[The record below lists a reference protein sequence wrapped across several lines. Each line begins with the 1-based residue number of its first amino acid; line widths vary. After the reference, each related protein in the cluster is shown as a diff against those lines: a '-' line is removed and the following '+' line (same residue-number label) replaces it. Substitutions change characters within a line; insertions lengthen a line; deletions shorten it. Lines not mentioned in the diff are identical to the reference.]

1 MRITCLTSNRKD
13 LMLMKKRKLIPAL
26 SSWLLLTCLIGCND
40 NNSSNTSGKPSTGVP
55 STVTPTDKK
64 PVTKVEIN
72 GTKTLIVGE
81 DTKLIANTEVTWSSS
96 DETVATVDE
105 TGKVHGVASGSVTIT
120 ATSIE
125 NPSLSAEW
133 EISVSMRIPS
143 KDKLTFSA
151 KIDGSEV
158 SPVDGKY
165 SFPLGKEVILTINSQ
180 EGFMTPSVTFSLT
193 LPSDVDQT
201 ICSVEN
207 IADTTNSAEFLG
219 IGSFE
224 GGTLTATCSFGD
236 SESKSIKMPIQ
247 FDVIDTNAD
256 NKANFFNKFEG
267 CEAVEKNSLTD
278 ARITEETKTTDL
290 TDASINPETQQKS
303 YTYALFTDAVYVKVT
318 GDSKEDYFAGSR
330 NGSTY
335 LFDYDGSKIGTF
347 YNFGSSEKL
356 GESFVLLNHAPV
368 YGLANR
374 IKALFDSSYGLD
386 TGLVNFGNYAAYAY
400 STFKI
405 TAEKAEVVSNF
416 DYGSTHYEL
425 NLTVNFDGSKITSFK
440 FTELSQTSKKKIE
453 YSLEGSNFVYGEKK
467 IDSQDNNESYLSFDT
482 FYYKTL
488 NLICL
493 GGTNVDSVGDYTNTD
508 KYGTSDDFNAEE
520 NAYILP
526 KYKSLAMRIDPT
538 LGNPIIDSITVTQ
551 DNQDVIVSSIG
562 SNGLVIFQPKTER
575 VQQDDGSYK
584 DVVKEGTTI
593 FTLTSAKNKVST
605 SIKVE
610 FKTETINAIEV
621 MDNKPSNND
630 FGDVYLNDNSNYFTL
645 KASPNDDQTEYEYE
659 AIDSQTGALL
669 SDLKIDHYVDGNI
682 DGLSS
687 FYYYIVGSK
696 VGTYSFKIRVKGT
709 AVSTKDIFTI
719 NIKSPLSDTEIYNH
733 VKDKTYKITTST
745 SVQTVKFTSN
755 TSIAYTYKNESS
767 GIDQTES
774 IAVTITDGKIKVN
787 DVEEIKITSNKID
800 DTVDSE
806 GSTSKTTFTSTY
818 RGQKF
823 NSSSK
828 YYIGVMAEN
837 IRVSSDFNTLGIFFI
852 NNYGGYEK
860 QEFQVDKSS
869 QIDIDNL
876 PSYLNGKTLV
886 NKDWSFI
893 IGAGN
898 CTVSVS
904 FTSTHASLTIVNN
917 LNTTIGTLEFDYA
930 YDSTSNE
937 IVVSNSTS
945 ITGPASMGGYSL
957 SITGLTLS
965 ADKSSID
972 ISIGALSQYSE
983 EPMISEVTI
992 KLF

>member
-1 MRITCLTSNRKD
+1 
-13 LMLMKKRKLIPAL
+13 MKKRKLIPAL

-40 NNSSNTSGKPSTGVP
+40 NNINPSNTSGKP

-158 SPVDGKY
+158 SPVDGRKY

-193 LPSDVDQT
+193 LPSDIDQT

-247 FDVIDTNAD
+247 FDVIDTNAV
-256 NKANFFNKFEG
+256 NKAKFFNKFEG
-267 CEAVEKNSLTD
+267 CEAVEKKSLTD
-278 ARITEETKTTDL
+278 AKITEETKTTDL
-290 TDASINPETQQKS
+290 TDASINPETQHKS
-303 YTYALFTDAVYVKVT
+303 YNYALFTDAVYVKVT
-318 GDSKEDYFAGSR
+318 GDPKEDYFAGSR

-368 YGLANR
+368 YGFANR

-400 STFKI
+400 SMFTI
-405 TAEKAEVVSNF
+405 TSEKAEVVSNF
-416 DYGSTHYEL
+416 DYSSTHYEL
-425 NLTVNFDGSKITSFK
+425 NLTVNFEGSKGSKIKSFK

-669 SDLKIDHYVDGNI
+669 SDLKINHYVDGNI

-886 NKDWSFI
+886 NNDLSFI

-930 YDSTSNE
+930 YDSTSKE

>member
-1 MRITCLTSNRKD
+1 
-13 LMLMKKRKLIPAL
+13 MKKRKLIPAL

-81 DTKLIANTEVTWSSS
+81 DTKLIANTAVTWSSS

-133 EISVSMRIPS
+133 EISISMRIPS

-151 KIDGSEV
+151 KIDGNEV
-158 SPVDGKY
+158 SPVGGKY

-193 LPSDVDQT
+193 LPSDIDQT

-224 GGTLTATCSFGD
+224 GGILTATCSFGD

-256 NKANFFNKFEG
+256 NKAKFFKKFEG
-267 CEAVEKNSLTD
+267 CEAVEKDSLTD
-278 ARITEETKTTDL
+278 AKITEETKTTDL
-290 TDASINPETQQKS
+290 TDASINPETQQKF
-303 YTYALFTDAVYVKVT
+303 YTYTLFTDAVYVNVT
-318 GDSKEDYFAGSR
+318 GDSKEHYFAGSR
-330 NGSTY
+330 NDSTY
-335 LFDYDGSKIGTF
+335 LFDYDGSEIGTF

-368 YGLANR
+368 YGFANR

-400 STFKI
+400 SIFTI
-405 TAEKAEVVSNF
+405 TADEKAVVVSNF

-425 NLTVNFDGSKITSFK
+425 NLTVNFGRNKITSFK
-440 FTELSQTSKKKIE
+440 FTELSQTSEKKIE
-453 YSLEGSNFVYGEKK
+453 YSLEGSDFVYGEKK
-467 IDSQDNNESYLSFDT
+467 IDSKDNNKSYLSFDT

-575 VQQDDGSYK
+575 EQQDDGSYK
-584 DVVKEGTTI
+584 DVVKEGTTT

-621 MDNKPSNND
+621 KDNKPNNND

-645 KASPNDDQTEYEYE
+645 KASPNDDQIDYEYE

-669 SDLKIDHYVDGNI
+669 PDLKIDHYVDGNI

-767 GIDQTES
+767 GIDQTEN

-787 DVEEIKITSNKID
+787 DVEEIKITSSKID
-800 DTVDSE
+800 DTGDSE
-806 GSTSKTTFTSTY
+806 GSTSKTTYISTY

-828 YYIGVMAEN
+828 YYVGVMAEN

-860 QEFQVDKSS
+860 QEFQVDRSS

-893 IGAGN
+893 TGAGN
-898 CTVSVS
+898 CSVSVS
-904 FTSTHASLTIVNN
+904 FTSTHASLTMVNN
-917 LNTTIGTLEFDYA
+917 QNTTIGTLEFDYA
-930 YDSTSNE
+930 YDSTSNG

-945 ITGPASMGGYSL
+945 IIGPASIGGYSL
-957 SITGLTLS
+957 SVMKLTLS

-972 ISIGALSQYSE
+972 ITIGALSQYSE
-983 EPMISEVTI
+983 EPMTSEVKI